1 MYKVLIVDDE
11 QYIREGLKTLIP
23 WENAGFLVC
32 DAASNGIDAIE
43 KHKTKMPH
51 LMIIDIRMPG
61 MNGLELIERVRKE
74 DPNVHFLILSGYAD
88 FDNAKRAMTYT
99 VDSYILKPVDQ
110 DELLDYL
117 HRLRSVLDGEQ
128 ENKREK
134 MKIGLIQALHSGTV
148 TPELVEHAIRHDLM
162 LNTCQVL
169 VIELS
174 SEKKKAE
181 KALYRMEELLKEHF
195 EASGRGEV
203 VPMGSYT
210 GILLNEDIIRE
221 EDRKALYSELI
232 QLLGS
237 ELDFCAAI
245 GNPVH
250 SLTDVVHSYQKCIDL
265 LAFRFFMPG
274 EDLLHI
280 APDFPS
286 SEQEVP
292 LDLEEFSQTLV
303 VALDVGDMEAAQKC
317 IISMGDGMVQAGYR
331 EQDMKL
337 GYAQIISTAINKLLL
352 SLPTKHD
359 VIQDARGRIVQ
370 LYQQQSRFDLN
381 RFATRLLS
389 DLNRQIKSSN
399 GDTSLKQLIEFIQRN
414 YHKNLKLESL
424 ADSFNYNNAYLG
436 KIFKNYT
443 GEPFRTYL
451 DKVRMD
457 RAKSLLEQG
466 YKVYK
471 VAELVGFPNVD
482 YFHFKFRKYVGCS
495 PSDYRKAHSLQ

>member
-1 MYKVLIVDDE
+1 
-11 QYIREGLKTLIP
+11 
-23 WENAGFLVC
+23 
-32 DAASNGIDAIE
+32 
-43 KHKTKMPH
+43 
-51 LMIIDIRMPG
+51 
-61 MNGLELIERVRKE
+61 
-74 DPNVHFLILSGYAD
+74 
-88 FDNAKRAMTYT
+88 
-99 VDSYILKPVDQ
+99 
-110 DELLDYL
+110 
-117 HRLRSVLDGEQ
+117 
-128 ENKREK
+128 
-134 MKIGLIQALHSGTV
+134 
-148 TPELVEHAIRHDLM
+148 
-162 LNTCQVL
+162 
-169 VIELS
+169 
-174 SEKKKAE
+174 
-181 KALYRMEELLKEHF
+181 
-195 EASGRGEV
+195 
-203 VPMGSYT
+203 
-210 GILLNEDIIRE
+210 
-221 EDRKALYSELI
+221 
-232 QLLGS
+232 
-237 ELDFCAAI
+237 
-245 GNPVH
+245 
-250 SLTDVVHSYQKCIDL
+250 
-265 LAFRFFMPG
+265 MPG
-274 EDLLHI
+274 EDLLHT

-286 SEQEVP
+286 LEQEIP
-292 LDLEEFSQTLV
+292 LDLEEFSQTLLI
-303 VALDVGDMEAAQKC
+303 ALDVGDMEAAQKC
-317 IISMGDGMVQAGYR
+317 IISMGDEMVQAGYR

-337 GYAQIISTAINKLLL
+337 AYAQIISTTINKLLL

-381 RFATRLLS
+381 RFAMRLLS

-436 KIFKNYT
+436 KIFRNYT